1 VPHNGTVLRAV
12 LVLPTL
18 LVSFAV
24 PVATDAAVAPSAP
37 TVRSVSPARA
47 STLGGTKVVVH
58 GDGLLGAKAVWF
70 GHHKAKLL
78 RVVSA
83 HKVVVRTRLQQPGA
97 HPVRVVTAA
106 GKSPRRSAPTIRL
119 VRPAVVVDPGHNG
132 HNAEHL
138 HYINHLVPAGYGR
151 KKACNTT
158 GTATNSGYPEHA
170 YTWHVAQNIRR
181 VLKRNYVRV
190 ILTRHNDHGVGPC
203 VNKRAKIE
211 STKGVAAAVAIHADG
226 GPSNGHGYQI
236 IEDSRRPVGAT
247 HATVRRSAELAKI
260 LHHELNIESGLT
272 PSTYYGKNGYV
283 YSDIYAGLNL
293 STNPTSFL
301 ELGNMR
307 NAGDAALQH
316 SSAGRKRIAR
326 AVADGILTYLRR
338 TA

>member
-1 VPHNGTVLRAV
+1 MAGVLRPV
-12 LVLPTL
+12 LVILTL
-18 LVSFAV
+18 CGSVVV
-24 PVATDAAVAPSAP
+24 PVSTAAAVAPSGP
-37 TVRSVSPARA
+37 SVRSVSPARA
-47 STLGGTKVVVH
+47 STLGGTKVVIH

-70 GHHKAKLL
+70 GQRKATLL
-78 RVVSA
+78 RVVSDA
-83 HKVVVRTRLQQPGA
+83 KVVARTRLQRPGA

-106 GKSPRRSAPTIRL
+106 GESPYRGVPTITL
-119 VRPAVVVDPGHNG
+119 VKPTVVVDPGHNG

-151 KKACNTT
+151 EKACNTT
-158 GTATNSGYPEHA
+158 GTATNFGYPEHA
-170 YTWHVAQNIRR
+170 YAWHVAQNIRR
-181 VLKRNYVRV
+181 VLKSNYVHV

-211 STKGVAAAVAIHADG
+211 STKGAAAAVAIHADG
-226 GPSNGHGYQI
+226 GPSNGHGFQI

-247 HATVRRSAELAKI
+247 HATVERSSRLAKI
-260 LHHELNIESGLT
+260 LHHKLNTESGLT

-283 YSDIYAGLNL
+283 RSDIYAGLNL

-316 SSAGRKRIAR
+316 SSAGRKGIAR